1 MTPARLALFASV
13 AAMGIGLLVLWP
25 DPALPPV
32 GLGAQTFGSR
42 AVASRQA
49 ASGNRGTKPAI
60 GAHACPLRKTDNYAA
75 FIQDAM
81 QRPDEGGLFY
91 ATLAFHR
98 CKRAAPPVE
107 AKWAGMTAPCAPR
120 PCRRGRDTS
129 SAARQRGGAIPG
141 RSWLHAG
148 DQAGPRGALDVLAPD
163 GIPSMARSAQ
173 DAQRAYAR
181 AQALGD
187 PYLVAI
193 TLEADAP
200 YLVSAIDPVFANGA
214 NDDVFRSRD
223 FGCRVRAARCLRGR
237 RSKRRGMRHLRTMHP
252 RGLPRSSR

>member
-1 MTPARLALFASV
+1 MRARFE
-13 AAMGIGLLVLWP
+13 
-25 DPALPPV
+25 
-32 GLGAQTFGSR
+32 
-42 AVASRQA
+42 
-49 ASGNRGTKPAI
+49 
-60 GAHACPLRKTDNYAA
+60 KTDNYAA

-98 CKRAAPPVE
+98 CKRSAAGGGKVGWRRRR
-107 AKWAGMTAPCAPR
+107 A
-120 PCRRGRDTS
+120 RRGRAGVGGIR
-129 SAARQRGGAIPG
+129 AALRRRGGAIPG

-200 YLVSAIDPVFANGA
+200 YLVGAIDPVFANGA
-214 NDDVFRSRD
+214 NDDVFHTRLRLPCAS
-223 FGCRVRAARCLRGR
+223 CSMPAWAAFKAPRYAP
-237 RSKRRGMRHLRTMHP
+237 SSDNASTRTTAIISVT
-252 RGLPRSSR
+252 G